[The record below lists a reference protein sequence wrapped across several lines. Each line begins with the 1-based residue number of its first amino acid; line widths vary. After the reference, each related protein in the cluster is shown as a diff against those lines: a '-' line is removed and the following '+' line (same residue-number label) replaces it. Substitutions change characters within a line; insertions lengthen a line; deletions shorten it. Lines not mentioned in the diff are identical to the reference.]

1 MKAEENYKPFY
12 LPTIQVSKVAVVYVD
27 FKKRKIKSTYTYI
40 YTYKY
45 IKSLEYF
52 LQCVCVCVC
61 VCVFLPFLGPLL
73 WQMRVPSLGV

>member
-52 LQCVCVCVC
+52 L
-61 VCVFLPFLGPLL
+61 
-73 WQMRVPSLGV
+73 